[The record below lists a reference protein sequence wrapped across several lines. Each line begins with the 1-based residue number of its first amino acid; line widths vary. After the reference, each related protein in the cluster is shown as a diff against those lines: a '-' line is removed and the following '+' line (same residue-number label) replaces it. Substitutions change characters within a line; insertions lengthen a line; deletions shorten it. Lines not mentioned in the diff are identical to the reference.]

1 MNNFRNYYHLPWPK
15 SPRQRPVRGRIAFP
29 PVIPALQF
37 PVMTSS
43 CTSAMFRLLNRRFSS
58 AGLDVFISGVS
69 RYRLLSASDK
79 RKLLEAH
86 RQKVSLALCCHLCV
100 QSLPE
105 AALKDA
111 EKALDL
117 RSEHAGSP
125 SPGSATSAPSE
136 QPTPITAS
144 HRIAAELKRLKGRL
158 QGSGRFHERHQ
169 PIGVGVSKFFMGVD
183 PNTPLEPYDIT
194 TPLFDADRETE
205 TLVSDV
211 KKAAAYD
218 DVQSMLSALRPVR
231 QDALTDRLEDVMSRA
246 IERNVARLE
255 RPVLFN
261 ELSDFESS
269 YAMNR
274 AAMRNLL
281 ANRCTRNAF
290 EETRIERFLDR
301 LKISEQRLDAPLPPE
316 AVEPLMAFQG
326 YSSYSFDPCVRDE
339 SFLKRLGT
347 PEEYPV
353 GPDSKYPFRNY
364 FAFDSCIP
372 NDVTGSIRMGKRR
385 PSPSIRYPNLQSV
398 AHSLPAD
405 RKYRAVVSNAIR
417 TLERSKGWDH
427 ASKVKAI
434 NRLVQVYNNL
444 APSRYYSRVLDKAVP
459 SVRAKGSVVRTRSR
473 QETFNK
479 GLHYIQ
485 SLTRNHWMKRK

>member
-1 MNNFRNYYHLPWPK
+1 
-15 SPRQRPVRGRIAFP
+15 
-29 PVIPALQF
+29 
-37 PVMTSS
+37 
-43 CTSAMFRLLNRRFSS
+43 MFTLTNRRFSS

-86 RQKVSLALCCHLCV
+86 RHKVRLALRGDMCV

-117 RSEHAGSP
+117 RSEHAASP
-125 SPGSATSAPSE
+125 SPASATSAPSE
-136 QPTPITAS
+136 QPTAAAAS

-158 QGSGRFHERHQ
+158 PGSGRFHERNQ

-194 TPLFDADRETE
+194 SPLFDAERETE

-231 QDALTDRLEDVMSRA
+231 QDTLTDRFKDVMSRA

-269 YAMNR
+269 YAMHR
-274 AAMRNLL
+274 AALRNLL
-281 ANRCTRNAF
+281 VNRCTRNAF

-301 LKISEQRLDAPLPPE
+301 LKISDQRLDAPLPPE

-326 YSSYSFDPCVRDE
+326 YCSYSFDPCVRLEQKLDNLQQLASATFDPSHSAGDE

-347 PEEYPV
+347 PEEHPV
-353 GPDSKYPFRNY
+353 GPPSKYPFKNY

-385 PSPSIRYPNLQSV
+385 ASPSIRYPNLQSV

-417 TLERSKGWDH
+417 VLERSKGWDH

-444 APSRYYSRVLDKAVP
+444 APSRYYSRVLDKAIP

-473 QETFNK
+473 QETFNR